1 MKHRS
6 VAAGLALASACA
18 SAPAFAIDRESGYS
32 FEDHLRELAEERL
45 SFIWNSE
52 RNEDWRQGW
61 RRVEERLHDRFDG
74 RFGDRVDDRFGD
86 RYGQGLRDHGW
97 SHYSWQAWHDGG
109 GFGHGWHG
117 RPWLDPHCVMPA
129 VPEPA
134 SAALMAGGLLTLVWM
149 RRRRR

>member
-6 VAAGLALASACA
+6 VAAGLAMACA
-18 SAPAFAIDRESGYS
+18 CATAPAFATDRDAGYS
-32 FEDHLRELAEERL
+32 FEDHLRESVEERL
-45 SFIWNSE
+45 SFVWNSE
-52 RNEDWRQGW
+52 RDDDWHQGW
-61 RRVEERLHDRFDG
+61 RRIEERLHARRDE
-74 RFGDRVDDRFGD
+74 RFGD
-86 RYGQGLRDHGW
+86 RYGRSLREHGW
-97 SHYSWQAWHDGG
+97 PHLGWQAWHGGG

-134 SAALMAGGLLTLVWM
+134 SAALMAGGLLTLVWV